1 MVIYHLVTE
10 MIEWIPFIPQKS
22 TFLLKSYTKLKL
34 RKKMSL
40 RRPRFKIVL
49 IGDTKTGKR
58 KLLERYINGS
68 FDFEM
73 STEFYQSAFKKGN
86 VTTSVSHI

>member
-1 MVIYHLVTE
+1 
-10 MIEWIPFIPQKS
+10 
-22 TFLLKSYTKLKL
+22 
-34 RKKMSL
+34 MSL

-49 IGDTKTGKR
+49 IGDAKSGKR

-68 FDFEM
+68 FDYEM

-86 VTTSVSHI
+86 VTTSVSLINWTVAYFAGTGQWTL

>member
-1 MVIYHLVTE
+1 M
-10 MIEWIPFIPQKS
+10 
-22 TFLLKSYTKLKL
+22 LKRYTDRKLKIPE
-34 RKKMSL
+34 KMSL

-49 IGDTKTGKR
+49 IGDTKSGKR

-68 FDFEM
+68 FDYEM

-86 VTTSVSHI
+86 VTTSVSLTDNINVG

>member
-1 MVIYHLVTE
+1 MNPIHS
-10 MIEWIPFIPQKS
+10 IKS
-22 TFLLKSYTKLKL
+22 SFLLKRYTECKFKI
-34 RKKMSL
+34 RKRMSL

-68 FDFEM
+68 FDYEM

-86 VTTSVSHI
+86 VTTSVSLTDINCVE

>member
-1 MVIYHLVTE
+1 
-10 MIEWIPFIPQKS
+10 
-22 TFLLKSYTKLKL
+22 
-34 RKKMSL
+34 MSL

-49 IGDTKTGKR
+49 IGDTKSGKR

-68 FDFEM
+68 FDYEM

-86 VTTSVSHI
+86 VTTSVSLTGNRGRTGPD